1 MNLYEELIQESFQL
15 GLIVYEREFRSGARG
30 LIDGNLI
37 GIRRSLTSR
46 EKSGILAEEIGHHYT
61 GVGRSLSRSLNSRRQ
76 EVRARQW
83 GHIRIIPFSRFLDAH
98 RARISGRYDLAAYL
112 DVAEVFLQEAVDR
125 YKDKHGLFVE
135 LDDEHTLCLDPLFV
149 IEPYAHAYKE
159 VVCSA
164 KLE

>member
-1 MNLYEELIQESFQL
+1 MNSYEELVEESFQL

-30 LIDGNLI
+30 LINGNAI
-37 GIRRSLTSR
+37 GILRTLTTR
-46 EKSGILAEEIGHHYT
+46 EKRGILAEEMGHHHT
-61 GVGRSLSRSLNSRRQ
+61 GVGRSISRSLNSRRQ

-98 RARISGRYDLAAYL
+98 RARIGGRYDLAAYL

-149 IEPYAHAYKE
+149 IEPYAHAHKE
-159 VVCSA
+159 VVCPN
-164 KLE
+164 KTE